1 MARNKGWRYGSCRG
15 KGEEMTMPTNR
26 EARQWDKVQDMALL
40 RQIAANRRLAVENY
54 LAAKAAKELS
64 LSGVTKKVVAKE
76 NESV

>member
-1 MARNKGWRYGSCRG
+1 M
-15 KGEEMTMPTNR
+15 MPTNR
-26 EARQWDKVQDMALL
+26 EARQWTAAQDSAL
-40 RQIAANRRLAVENY
+40 RRKIAADRRLAVARY

>member
-1 MARNKGWRYGSCRG
+1 MP
-15 KGEEMTMPTNR
+15 MPTNR

-40 RQIAANRRLAVENY
+40 RQIEANRRLAVANY
-54 LAAKAAKELS
+54 LAEKAAKELS

>member
-1 MARNKGWRYGSCRG
+1 M
-15 KGEEMTMPTNR
+15 MPTNR

-40 RQIAANRRLAVENY
+40 RQIAANRRLAVANY

>member
-1 MARNKGWRYGSCRG
+1 M
-15 KGEEMTMPTNR
+15 MPTNR
-26 EARQWDKVQDMALL
+26 EARQWTAALDSAL
-40 RQIAANRRLAVENY
+40 RRKIAADRRLAVARY

>member
-1 MARNKGWRYGSCRG
+1 M
-15 KGEEMTMPTNR
+15 MPTNR
-26 EARQWDKVQDMALL
+26 EARQWTSVQESALQ
-40 RQIAANRRLAVENY
+40 RKIAADRRLAVANY